1 MLFPSLN
8 ISPWPIC
15 SSRHSCA
22 SHAGSRL
29 SCDVSVLWLLQVQHA
44 GLRDSCTADILTVE
58 FLVRLVDWFFPDFNY
73 TWLVE
78 EIKNTTPK
86 VLHIP
91 PAARKLL
98 DTISHILCATILLHP
113 VNT

>member
-1 MLFPSLN
+1 M
-8 ISPWPIC
+8 
-15 SSRHSCA
+15 
-22 SHAGSRL
+22 
-29 SCDVSVLWLLQVQHA
+29 LWLLQVQHA
-44 GLRDSCTADILTVE
+44 GLRDSCTADILTVG

-91 PAARKLL
+91 PAARNLL
-98 DTISHILCATILLHP
+98 DTTRRILTVLQFYCIR
-113 VNT
+113 